1 MGSRKRE
8 GEEEEGEEE
17 EEVAGGQ
24 DEMGDN
30 IDVKEHILYNEG
42 LFLEL
47 LGRLKKMKELKEKGR
62 GQVT

>member
-1 MGSRKRE
+1 MEGSPEKAL
-8 GEEEEGEEE
+8 GFTSEEDWRVGGGEEE

-30 IDVKEHILYNEG
+30 TEVKEHILYNEG

-47 LGRLKKMKELKEKGR
+47 LGRLKKNKGA
-62 GQVT
+62 